1 MRLPTDVPGSITIS
15 ARPRGN
21 DDVEII
27 FADNGAGMTP
37 DVQRQ
42 AFDPFFT
49 TRRNEGGTGLG
60 LHIVYNLVT
69 QQLGG
74 RMMLDSRLGQG
85 TTFRIIMPKAAK
97 GGSTGDSTMQ
107 PRKATEPR
115 NGRTGRCP
123 PSDRRFRNRSGS
135 HRPRRKWKIAVIDDD
150 HAVHEGTRFAL
161 SDYNLNGQTLEILS
175 AYSAAEG
182 RTLMRAHPDIAAVLL
197 DVIME
202 TDAAGLDLVEYIRN
216 EIRNETVRI
225 ILRTG
230 QPGQAPE
237 RRVIVQY
244 DINDYKAKTELT
256 ADKLFTSL
264 TAALRSYQ
272 QLERMVQT
280 RRGLEI
286 IIDAASTLYDFKS
299 MQRLAEG
306 VLTQIAS
313 LLNVDCA
320 GILVLRDGGVVSDDF
335 SVLAGSGCYSR
346 FIGAAGSKSLD
357 PDLRAMVEA
366 AFKRRKHEFVDHRSV
381 LYVRT
386 GSGREVVVLLQAERE
401 LSETDRSLVEI
412 FGSRLSIAFD
422 NVILY
427 QQLHEANTQLEDRVA
442 QRTRALMQANR
453 RLSAQWLRLQRANGF
468 KNEILGTVAHDLK
481 NPLGVILG
489 RTEMLT
495 ELIGAGSSKESV
507 TAQVEHIRDAT
518 KRLTLMVDHL
528 ISDAMADAFDI
539 TIRREP
545 VDIAGAGRRSRR
557 RQPASGRQQA
567 ADHHGVGA
575 AEFRHHVRRRPDA
588 GGDRQSHQQRHQ
600 IQSDR
605 RQDHRAWSARSRTTP
620 SSASPTKA
628 PACRRK
634 ISDGCSAA
642 SSGFP
647 PNPPPAKARP
657 VWAFRSSSAL
667 STCMAARSPPTAP
680 APDRDRPSPSHC
692 PRRTLT

>member
-1 MRLPTDVPGSITIS
+1 M
-15 ARPRGN
+15 AEQ
-21 DDVEII
+21 DDV
-27 FADNGAGMTP
+27 
-37 DVQRQ
+37 
-42 AFDPFFT
+42 
-49 TRRNEGGTGLG
+49 
-60 LHIVYNLVT
+60 LHLIDDT
-69 QQLGG
+69 ETA
-74 RMMLDSRLGQG
+74 REDSS
-85 TTFRIIMPKAAK
+85 A
-97 GGSTGDSTMQ
+97 
-107 PRKATEPR
+107 
-115 NGRTGRCP
+115 
-123 PSDRRFRNRSGS
+123 
-135 HRPRRKWKIAVIDDD
+135 RKWKIAVIDDD
-150 HAVHEGTRFAL
+150 AAVHEGTRFAL
-161 SDYNLNGQTLEILS
+161 SDYSLNGATLEILS

-182 RTLMRAHPDIAAVLL
+182 RKLMREHPDIAAVLL

-202 TDAAGLDLVEYIRN
+202 TDVAGLELVEYIRN
-216 EIRNETVRI
+216 EIKNETVRI

-306 VLTQIAS
+306 VLTQLAS

-320 GILVLRDGGVVSDDF
+320 GILVLRDDGAGSEF

-346 FIGAAGSKSLD
+346 FIGTTSSRSLD
-357 PDLRAMVEA
+357 PDLRQMVEA
-366 AFKRRKHEFVDHRSV
+366 AFLRRKNEFADHRSV
-381 LYVRT
+381 LYLRT
-386 GSGREVVVLLQAERE
+386 GSGREVVVLLQAERQ
-401 LSETDRSLVEI
+401 LSDTDRSLVEI
-412 FGSRLSIAFD
+412 FSSRLSIAFD

-427 QQLHEANTQLEDRVA
+427 QQLHAANTQLEDRVA

-495 ELIGAGSSKESV
+495 ELIGAGSSKENV
-507 TAQVEHIRDAT
+507 TSQVEHIRDAT
-518 KRLTLMVDHL
+518 KRLTSMVDHL

-545 VDIAGAGRRSRR
+545 VDVAALVNEVADANLPLAVNKQQSISVSAPPNVVTMCDTDRIREAIDNLISNAIKYSSIGGKIVVRVTHEGENTVIRIADDGAGLS
-557 RQPASGRQQA
+557 PEDLGRLF
-567 ADHHGVGA
+567 GR
-575 AEFRHHVRRRPDA
+575 F
-588 GGDRQSHQQRHQ
+588 QRL
-600 IQSDR
+600 
-605 RQDHRAWSARSRTTP
+605 SA
-620 SSASPTKA
+620 K
-628 PACRRK
+628 
-634 ISDGCSAA
+634 
-642 SSGFP
+642 
-647 PNPPPAKARP
+647 
-657 VWAFRSSSAL
+657 
-667 STCMAARSPPTAP
+667 PTAGESSTGLGLSIVKRIIDMHGGHVTAQSPGPGQGSTFTVTLP
-680 APDRDRPSPSHC
+680 ATETS
-692 PRRTLT
+692 

>member
-1 MRLPTDVPGSITIS
+1 M
-15 ARPRGN
+15 AEQ
-21 DDVEII
+21 DDVLHLI
-27 FADNGAGMTP
+27 DDT
-37 DVQRQ
+37 
-42 AFDPFFT
+42 
-49 TRRNEGGTGLG
+49 GTASEDQ
-60 LHIVYNLVT
+60 N
-69 QQLGG
+69 
-74 RMMLDSRLGQG
+74 
-85 TTFRIIMPKAAK
+85 A
-97 GGSTGDSTMQ
+97 
-107 PRKATEPR
+107 
-115 NGRTGRCP
+115 
-123 PSDRRFRNRSGS
+123 
-135 HRPRRKWKIAVIDDD
+135 RKWKIAVIDDD
-150 HAVHEGTRFAL
+150 PAVHDGTRFAL
-161 SDYNLNGQTLEILS
+161 SDYSLNGQSLEILS

-182 RTLMRAHPDIAAVLL
+182 RKLMAAHSDIAAVLL

-202 TDAAGLDLVEYIRN
+202 TDVAGLELVEFIRN
-216 EIRNETVRI
+216 EIKNETVRI

-306 VLTQIAS
+306 VLTQLAS

-320 GILVLRDGGVVSDDF
+320 GILVLRDNGGVDPEL

-346 FIGAAGSKSLD
+346 FIGTTSSKALD
-357 PDLRAMVEA
+357 PELREMVEA
-366 AFKRRKHEFVDHRSV
+366 AFQRRKNEFADHRSV
-381 LYVRT
+381 IYLRT

-412 FGSRLSIAFD
+412 FSSRLSIAFD

-427 QQLHEANTQLEDRVA
+427 QQLQDANTQLEDRVA

-489 RTEMLT
+489 RTEMLK
-495 ELIGAGSSKESV
+495 ELISTGASASGV
-507 TAQVEHIRDAT
+507 VAQVDHIRDAT
-518 KRLTLMVDHL
+518 KRLTTMVDHL

-545 VDIAGAGRRSRR
+545 VDVAALVKEVAEANQPLAVNKQQAISVTAPPNIVTMCDTDRIREAIDNLISNAIKYSPIGGRIGVAVIHEGSDTIVRVSDEGAGLS
-557 RQPASGRQQA
+557 PEDLGRLFGRFQRLSA
-567 ADHHGVGA
+567 KPTAGESSTGLGLSIVKRIIDMHGGEVTAD
-575 AEFRHHVRRRPDA
+575 
-588 GGDRQSHQQRHQ
+588 
-600 IQSDR
+600 
-605 RQDHRAWSARSRTTP
+605 
-620 SSASPTKA
+620 
-628 PACRRK
+628 
-634 ISDGCSAA
+634 SDGPGKGST
-642 SSGFP
+642 FTIVL
-647 PNPPPAKARP
+647 PATEMP
-657 VWAFRSSSAL
+657 I
-667 STCMAARSPPTAP
+667 
-680 APDRDRPSPSHC
+680 
-692 PRRTLT
+692 

>member
-1 MRLPTDVPGSITIS
+1 M
-15 ARPRGN
+15 AEQ
-21 DDVEII
+21 DDVLHLI
-27 FADNGAGMTP
+27 DDT
-37 DVQRQ
+37 
-42 AFDPFFT
+42 
-49 TRRNEGGTGLG
+49 GTASED
-60 LHIVYNLVT
+60 T
-69 QQLGG
+69 
-74 RMMLDSRLGQG
+74 D
-85 TTFRIIMPKAAK
+85 A
-97 GGSTGDSTMQ
+97 
-107 PRKATEPR
+107 
-115 NGRTGRCP
+115 
-123 PSDRRFRNRSGS
+123 
-135 HRPRRKWKIAVIDDD
+135 RKWKIAVIDDD
-150 HAVHEGTRFAL
+150 PAVHDGTRFAL
-161 SDYNLNGQTLEILS
+161 SDYSLNGQGLEILS

-182 RTLMRAHPDIAAVLL
+182 RKLMAAHSDIAAVLL

-202 TDAAGLDLVEYIRN
+202 TDVAGLELVEFIRN

-306 VLTQIAS
+306 VLTQLAS

-320 GILVLRDGGVVSDDF
+320 GILVLRDNGGIDPEL

-346 FIGAAGSKSLD
+346 FIGTTTSKALD
-357 PDLRAMVEA
+357 PDLREMVEA
-366 AFKRRKHEFVDHRSV
+366 AFQRRKNEFADHRSV
-381 LYVRT
+381 IYLRT

-412 FGSRLSIAFD
+412 FSSRLSIAFD

-427 QQLHEANTQLEDRVA
+427 QQLQDANTQLEDRVA

-489 RTEMLT
+489 RTEMLK
-495 ELIGAGSSKESV
+495 ELISTGASSSGV
-507 TAQVEHIRDAT
+507 VAQVDHIRDAT
-518 KRLTLMVDHL
+518 KRLTTMVDHL

-545 VDIAGAGRRSRR
+545 VDVAALVKEVADANQPLAVNKQQAISVAAPSNIVTMCDTDRIREAIDNLISNAIKYSPIGGRISVAVTHEGSDTMVRVSDEGAGLS
-557 RQPASGRQQA
+557 PEDLGRLFGRFQRLSA
-567 ADHHGVGA
+567 KPTAGESSTGLGLSIVKRIIDMHGGEVT
-575 AEFRHHVRRRPDA
+575 AE
-588 GGDRQSHQQRHQ
+588 
-600 IQSDR
+600 
-605 RQDHRAWSARSRTTP
+605 
-620 SSASPTKA
+620 
-628 PACRRK
+628 
-634 ISDGCSAA
+634 SDGPGKGST
-642 SSGFP
+642 FTMTL
-647 PNPPPAKARP
+647 PATELP
-657 VWAFRSSSAL
+657 
-667 STCMAARSPPTAP
+667 
-680 APDRDRPSPSHC
+680 
-692 PRRTLT
+692 

>member
-1 MRLPTDVPGSITIS
+1 M
-15 ARPRGN
+15 AEQ
-21 DDVEII
+21 DDVLHLI
-27 FADNGAGMTP
+27 DDSGAVP
-37 DVQRQ
+37 E
-42 AFDPFFT
+42 A
-49 TRRNEGGTGLG
+49 
-60 LHIVYNLVT
+60 
-69 QQLGG
+69 
-74 RMMLDSRLGQG
+74 
-85 TTFRIIMPKAAK
+85 
-97 GGSTGDSTMQ
+97 
-107 PRKATEPR
+107 
-115 NGRTGRCP
+115 
-123 PSDRRFRNRSGS
+123 SGA
-135 HRPRRKWKIAVIDDD
+135 RKWKIAVIDDD
-150 HAVHEGTRFAL
+150 QAVHEGTRFAL
-161 SDYNLNGQTLEILS
+161 SDYSLNGQGLEIVS
-175 AYSAAEG
+175 AYSGSEG
-182 RTLMRAHPDIAAVLL
+182 RALMRAHPDIAAVLL

-216 EIRNETVRI
+216 ELRNETVRI

-320 GILVLRDGGVVSDDF
+320 GILVLRDGGDVSDHF

-346 FIGAAGSKSLD
+346 FIGSSGASSLD
-357 PDLRAMVEA
+357 PDLRSMVEA
-366 AFKRRKHEFVDHRSV
+366 AFRRRKHEFVDHRTV
-381 LYVRT
+381 LYIRT
-386 GSGREVVVLLQAERE
+386 GSGREVVVLLQAERQ

-427 QQLHEANTQLEDRVA
+427 QQLQQANTQLEDRVA

-481 NPLGVILG
+481 NPLSVILG

-495 ELIGAGSSKESV
+495 ELIAAGSSRDNV
-507 TAQVEHIRDAT
+507 NAQVDHIRDAT
-518 KRLTLMVDHL
+518 KRLTSMVDHL

-545 VDIAGAGRRSRR
+545 VDIAALVGEVTDANQPLAVNKQQSITVSAAPNLITACDADRIREAIDNLISNAIKYSPVGGRISVLVDQESNNTVIRVVDQGAGLS
-557 RQPASGRQQA
+557 PEDIGRLF
-567 ADHHGVGA
+567 GR
-575 AEFRHHVRRRPDA
+575 F
-588 GGDRQSHQQRHQ
+588 QRL
-600 IQSDR
+600 
-605 RQDHRAWSARSRTTP
+605 SA
-620 SSASPTKA
+620 K
-628 PACRRK
+628 
-634 ISDGCSAA
+634 
-642 SSGFP
+642 
-647 PNPPPAKARP
+647 
-657 VWAFRSSSAL
+657 
-667 STCMAARSPPTAP
+667 PTAGESSTGLGLSIVKRIVDMHGGEVTANSAGPGQGATFTITLP
-680 APDRDRPSPSHC
+680 ADA
-692 PRRTLT
+692 

>member
-1 MRLPTDVPGSITIS
+1 M
-15 ARPRGN
+15 AEQ
-21 DDVEII
+21 DDVLHLI
-27 FADNGAGMTP
+27 DDT
-37 DVQRQ
+37 
-42 AFDPFFT
+42 
-49 TRRNEGGTGLG
+49 GTASE
-60 LHIVYNLVT
+60 
-69 QQLGG
+69 
-74 RMMLDSRLGQG
+74 DSN
-85 TTFRIIMPKAAK
+85 A
-97 GGSTGDSTMQ
+97 
-107 PRKATEPR
+107 
-115 NGRTGRCP
+115 
-123 PSDRRFRNRSGS
+123 
-135 HRPRRKWKIAVIDDD
+135 RKWKIAVIDDD
-150 HAVHEGTRFAL
+150 PAVHDGTRFAL
-161 SDYNLNGQTLEILS
+161 SDYSLNGQSLEILS

-182 RTLMRAHPDIAAVLL
+182 RKLMAEHGDIAAVLL

-202 TDAAGLDLVEYIRN
+202 TDVAGLELVEFIRN
-216 EIRNETVRI
+216 EIKNETVRI

-306 VLTQIAS
+306 VLTQLAS

-320 GILVLRDGGVVSDDF
+320 GILVLRDNGGIDPEL

-346 FIGAAGSKSLD
+346 FIGSTSSKALD
-357 PDLRAMVEA
+357 PELREMVEA
-366 AFKRRKHEFVDHRSV
+366 AFQRRKNEFADHRSV
-381 LYVRT
+381 IYLRT

-412 FGSRLSIAFD
+412 FSSRLSIAFD

-427 QQLHEANTQLEDRVA
+427 QQLQDANTQLEDRVA

-489 RTEMLT
+489 RTEMLK
-495 ELIGAGSSKESV
+495 ELISTGASQGGV
-507 TAQVEHIRDAT
+507 VAQVDHIRDAT
-518 KRLTLMVDHL
+518 KRLTTMVDHL

-545 VDIAGAGRRSRR
+545 VDVALLVKEVAEANQPLAVNKQQTISVSAPPNIVTMCDTDRIREAIDNLISNAIKYSPIGGKIDVAVSHEGGDTIVRVSDEGAGLS
-557 RQPASGRQQA
+557 PEDLGRLF
-567 ADHHGVGA
+567 GR
-575 AEFRHHVRRRPDA
+575 F
-588 GGDRQSHQQRHQ
+588 QRL
-600 IQSDR
+600 
-605 RQDHRAWSARSRTTP
+605 SA
-620 SSASPTKA
+620 K
-628 PACRRK
+628 
-634 ISDGCSAA
+634 
-642 SSGFP
+642 
-647 PNPPPAKARP
+647 
-657 VWAFRSSSAL
+657 
-667 STCMAARSPPTAP
+667 PTAGESSTGLGLSIVKRIVDMHGGEVTADSEGPGKGSTFTITLP
-680 APDRDRPSPSHC
+680 ATEMP
-692 PRRTLT
+692 

>member
-1 MRLPTDVPGSITIS
+1 M
-15 ARPRGN
+15 AEQ
-21 DDVEII
+21 DDVLHLI
-27 FADNGAGMTP
+27 DDT
-37 DVQRQ
+37 
-42 AFDPFFT
+42 
-49 TRRNEGGTGLG
+49 GTA
-60 LHIVYNLVT
+60 
-69 QQLGG
+69 
-74 RMMLDSRLGQG
+74 
-85 TTFRIIMPKAAK
+85 PEA
-97 GGSTGDSTMQ
+97 ST
-107 PRKATEPR
+107 A
-115 NGRTGRCP
+115 
-123 PSDRRFRNRSGS
+123 
-135 HRPRRKWKIAVIDDD
+135 RKWKVAVIDDD
-150 HAVHEGTRFAL
+150 PAVHEGTRFAL
-161 SDYNLNGQTLEILS
+161 SDYNLRGQTLQILS

-182 RTLMRAHPDIAAVLL
+182 RSLMRAHPDIAAVLL

-216 EIRNETVRI
+216 EIKNETVRI

-306 VLTQIAS
+306 VLTQLAS

-320 GILVLRDGGVVSDDF
+320 GILVLRDDGGNSGSDF

-346 FIGAAGSKSLD
+346 FIGTAGSKSLD
-357 PDLRAMVEA
+357 PDVRQMVEA
-366 AFKRRKHEFVDHRSV
+366 AFQRRKNEFLDHRSV
-381 LYVRT
+381 LYLRT
-386 GSGREVVVLLQAERE
+386 GSGREVVVLLQAERQ
-401 LSETDRSLVEI
+401 LSETDRALVEI

-427 QQLHEANTQLEDRVA
+427 QQLQQANSQLEERVS

-495 ELIGAGSSKESV
+495 ELITAGSSKESV

-518 KRLTLMVDHL
+518 KRLTSMVDHL

-539 TIRREP
+539 SIRREP
-545 VDIAGAGRRSRR
+545 VDVAGLVSEVADANQPLALNKQQTITVSAPPNFLTMCDADRMREAIDNLISNAIKYSPIGGKIMVLVTHHGNNTVIRVTDEGAGLS
-557 RQPASGRQQA
+557 PEDLGRLF
-567 ADHHGVGA
+567 GR
-575 AEFRHHVRRRPDA
+575 F
-588 GGDRQSHQQRHQ
+588 QRL
-600 IQSDR
+600 
-605 RQDHRAWSARSRTTP
+605 SA
-620 SSASPTKA
+620 K
-628 PACRRK
+628 
-634 ISDGCSAA
+634 
-642 SSGFP
+642 
-647 PNPPPAKARP
+647 
-657 VWAFRSSSAL
+657 
-667 STCMAARSPPTAP
+667 PTAGESSTGLGLSIVKRIIDMHGGQVTADSGGPGQGSTFTVMLP
-680 APDRDRPSPSHC
+680 A
-692 PRRTLT
+692 TEML

>member
-1 MRLPTDVPGSITIS
+1 M
-15 ARPRGN
+15 AEQ
-21 DDVEII
+21 DDVLHLI
-27 FADNGAGMTP
+27 DDTGA
-37 DVQRQ
+37 
-42 AFDPFFT
+42 AS
-49 TRRNEGGTGLG
+49 E
-60 LHIVYNLVT
+60 
-69 QQLGG
+69 
-74 RMMLDSRLGQG
+74 DSN
-85 TTFRIIMPKAAK
+85 A
-97 GGSTGDSTMQ
+97 
-107 PRKATEPR
+107 
-115 NGRTGRCP
+115 
-123 PSDRRFRNRSGS
+123 
-135 HRPRRKWKIAVIDDD
+135 RKWKIAVIDDD
-150 HAVHEGTRFAL
+150 PAVHDGTRFAL
-161 SDYNLNGQTLEILS
+161 SDYSLNGQSLEILS

-182 RTLMRAHPDIAAVLL
+182 RKLMAEHSDIAAVLL

-202 TDAAGLDLVEYIRN
+202 TDVAGLELVEFIRN

-306 VLTQIAS
+306 VLTQLAS

-320 GILVLRDGGVVSDDF
+320 GILVLRDNGGVDPEL

-346 FIGAAGSKSLD
+346 FIGTTSSKALD
-357 PDLRAMVEA
+357 PELREMVEA
-366 AFKRRKHEFVDHRSV
+366 AFQRRKNEFADHRSV
-381 LYVRT
+381 IYLRT

-412 FGSRLSIAFD
+412 FSSRLSIAFD

-427 QQLHEANTQLEDRVA
+427 QQLQDANTQLEDRVA

-489 RTEMLT
+489 RTEMLK
-495 ELIGAGSSKESV
+495 ELISTGASEGGV
-507 TAQVEHIRDAT
+507 VAQVDHIRDAT
-518 KRLTLMVDHL
+518 KRLTTMVDHL

-545 VDIAGAGRRSRR
+545 VDVAGLVKEVADANQPLAVNKQQTISVTAPPNIVTMCDTDRIREAIDNLISNAIKYSPIGGKIDVAVSHEGSDTIVRVSDEGAGLS
-557 RQPASGRQQA
+557 PEDLGRLFGRFQRLSA
-567 ADHHGVGA
+567 KPTAGESSTGLGLSIVKRIVDMH
-575 AEFRHHVRRRPDA
+575 
-588 GGDRQSHQQRHQ
+588 GGDVTA
-600 IQSDR
+600 D
-605 RQDHRAWSARSRTTP
+605 
-620 SSASPTKA
+620 
-628 PACRRK
+628 
-634 ISDGCSAA
+634 SDGPGKGST
-642 SSGFP
+642 FTITL
-647 PNPPPAKARP
+647 PATEMP
-657 VWAFRSSSAL
+657 
-667 STCMAARSPPTAP
+667 
-680 APDRDRPSPSHC
+680 
-692 PRRTLT
+692 

>member
-1 MRLPTDVPGSITIS
+1 MADQ
-15 ARPRGN
+15 
-21 DDVEII
+21 DDV
-27 FADNGAGMTP
+27 
-37 DVQRQ
+37 
-42 AFDPFFT
+42 
-49 TRRNEGGTGLG
+49 L
-60 LHIVYNLVT
+60 
-69 QQLGG
+69 QLIEDSG
-74 RMMLDSRLGQG
+74 RAPETSN
-85 TTFRIIMPKAAK
+85 A
-97 GGSTGDSTMQ
+97 
-107 PRKATEPR
+107 
-115 NGRTGRCP
+115 
-123 PSDRRFRNRSGS
+123 
-135 HRPRRKWKIAVIDDD
+135 RKWKVAVIDDD
-150 HAVHEGTRFAL
+150 QAVHEGTRFAL

-202 TDAAGLDLVEYIRN
+202 TDAAGLDLVEFIRN
-216 EIRNETVRI
+216 EIKNETVRI

-237 RRVIVQY
+237 RRVIVDY

-320 GILVLRDGGVVSDDF
+320 GILVLRDGGASGDDF

-346 FIGAAGSKSLD
+346 FTGAAGSKALD
-357 PDLRAMVEA
+357 TDLRQMVEA
-366 AFKRRKHEFVDHRSV
+366 AFHRRKHEFADHRSV

-386 GSGREVVVLLQAERE
+386 GSGREVVVLLQAERD
-401 LSETDRSLVEI
+401 LSDTDRSLVEI

-427 QQLHEANTQLEDRVA
+427 QQLNEANTQLEDRVA

-495 ELIGAGSSKESV
+495 ELIGAGSSKESI

-518 KRLTLMVDHL
+518 KRLTSMVDHL

-545 VDIAGAGRRSRR
+545 VDIAALVGEVAEANKPS
-557 RQPASGRQQA
+557 AMNKQQVIA
-567 ADHHGVGA
+567 V
-575 AEFRHHVRRRPDA
+575 
-588 GGDRQSHQQRHQ
+588 
-600 IQSDR
+600 
-605 RQDHRAWSARSRTTP
+605 SA
-620 SSASPTKA
+620 
-628 PACRRK
+628 
-634 ISDGCSAA
+634 
-642 SSGFP
+642 
-647 PNPPPAKARP
+647 
-657 VWAFRSSSAL
+657 
-667 STCMAARSPPTAP
+667 
-680 APDRDRPSPSHC
+680 APDRFTMCDSDRMREAIDNLISNAIKYSPIGGKIALLVTHDDAHTVIRVTDEGAGLSPEDLGRLFGRFQRLSAKPTAGESSTGLGLSIVKRIIDMHGGKVIADSAG
-692 PRRTLT
+692 PGQGSTFAIVLPATPAS

>member
-1 MRLPTDVPGSITIS
+1 M
-15 ARPRGN
+15 AEQ
-21 DDVEII
+21 DDVLHLI
-27 FADNGAGMTP
+27 DDTGAAPEDTS
-37 DVQRQ
+37 
-42 AFDPFFT
+42 A
-49 TRRNEGGTGLG
+49 
-60 LHIVYNLVT
+60 
-69 QQLGG
+69 
-74 RMMLDSRLGQG
+74 
-85 TTFRIIMPKAAK
+85 
-97 GGSTGDSTMQ
+97 
-107 PRKATEPR
+107 
-115 NGRTGRCP
+115 
-123 PSDRRFRNRSGS
+123 
-135 HRPRRKWKIAVIDDD
+135 RKWKIAVIDDD

-161 SDYNLNGQTLEILS
+161 SDYTLNGQGLEILS

-182 RTLMRAHPDIAAVLL
+182 RTLMRSHSDIAAVLL

-202 TDAAGLDLVEYIRN
+202 TDIAGLELVEYIRN

-306 VLTQIAS
+306 VLTQLAS

-320 GILVLRDGGVVSDDF
+320 GILVLRDDGNKMGDDF
-335 SVLAGSGCYSR
+335 AVLAGSGCYSR
-346 FIGAAGSKSLD
+346 FIGSAGSRSLD

-366 AFKRRKHEFVDHRSV
+366 AFKRRKHEFADQRTV

-386 GSGREVVVLLQAERE
+386 GSGREVVVLLQAERQ

-495 ELIGAGSSKESV
+495 ELISTGASRETV
-507 TAQVEHIRDAT
+507 LPQIDHIRDAT
-518 KRLTLMVDHL
+518 KRLTTMVDHL

-545 VDIAGAGRRSRR
+545 VDVAALAGEVAEANQPLAVNKQQIITVSAPPNIVTMCDTDRIREAIDNLVSNAIKYSPIGGKISVLVAHETGNTLIRVVDEGAGLS
-557 RQPASGRQQA
+557 PEDLGRLFGRFQRLSA
-567 ADHHGVGA
+567 KPTAGESSTGLGLSIVKRIIDMHGGEVTA
-575 AEFRHHVRRRPDA
+575 N
-588 GGDRQSHQQRHQ
+588 
-600 IQSDR
+600 
-605 RQDHRAWSARSRTTP
+605 
-620 SSASPTKA
+620 
-628 PACRRK
+628 
-634 ISDGCSAA
+634 SDGPGKGST
-642 SSGFP
+642 FTIVL
-647 PNPPPAKARP
+647 PATEM
-657 VWAFRSSSAL
+657 S
-667 STCMAARSPPTAP
+667 
-680 APDRDRPSPSHC
+680 
-692 PRRTLT
+692 

>member
-1 MRLPTDVPGSITIS
+1 M
-15 ARPRGN
+15 AEQ
-21 DDVEII
+21 DDVLHLIEDTG
-27 FADNGAGMTP
+27 ADP
-37 DVQRQ
+37 EV
-42 AFDPFFT
+42 
-49 TRRNEGGTGLG
+49 
-60 LHIVYNLVT
+60 
-69 QQLGG
+69 
-74 RMMLDSRLGQG
+74 
-85 TTFRIIMPKAAK
+85 
-97 GGSTGDSTMQ
+97 
-107 PRKATEPR
+107 
-115 NGRTGRCP
+115 
-123 PSDRRFRNRSGS
+123 SGV
-135 HRPRRKWKIAVIDDD
+135 RKWKVAVIDDD
-150 HAVHEGTRFAL
+150 QAVHEGTRFAL
-161 SDYNLNGQTLEILS
+161 SDYSLHGQTLEILS

-182 RTLMRAHPDIAAVLL
+182 RALMREHPDIAAVLL

-216 EIRNETVRI
+216 ELHNETVRI

-272 QLERMVQT
+272 QLDRMVQT

-320 GILVLRDGGVVSDDF
+320 GILVLRDGGDISGDF

-346 FIGAAGSKSLD
+346 FTGTSDARALD
-357 PDLRAMVEA
+357 ADLRTMVEA
-366 AFKRRKHEFVDHRSV
+366 AFRRRKHEFVDQRSV

-386 GSGREVVVLLQAERE
+386 GSGREVVVLLQAERQ

-427 QQLHEANTQLEDRVA
+427 QQLQAANTQLEDRVA

-495 ELIGAGSSKESV
+495 ELIAAGSSQDSI
-507 TAQVEHIRDAT
+507 TSQIDHIRDAT
-518 KRLTLMVDHL
+518 KRLTSMVDHL

-545 VDIAGAGRRSRR
+545 VDIAALVGEVTDANQPLAVNKQQSIAVSAVPNLITACDADRIREAIDNLISNAIKYSPIGGKISVVVSQEANKTVIRVADEGAGLS
-557 RQPASGRQQA
+557 PEDIGRLF
-567 ADHHGVGA
+567 GR
-575 AEFRHHVRRRPDA
+575 F
-588 GGDRQSHQQRHQ
+588 QRL
-600 IQSDR
+600 
-605 RQDHRAWSARSRTTP
+605 SA
-620 SSASPTKA
+620 K
-628 PACRRK
+628 
-634 ISDGCSAA
+634 
-642 SSGFP
+642 
-647 PNPPPAKARP
+647 
-657 VWAFRSSSAL
+657 
-667 STCMAARSPPTAP
+667 PTAGESSTGLGLSIVKRIVDMHGGAVSANSAGP
-680 APDRDRPSPSHC
+680 GQGSTFTV
-692 PRRTLT
+692 TLPTEA

>member
-1 MRLPTDVPGSITIS
+1 M
-15 ARPRGN
+15 AEQ
-21 DDVEII
+21 DDVLHLI
-27 FADNGAGMTP
+27 DDTG
-37 DVQRQ
+37 
-42 AFDPFFT
+42 FD
-49 TRRNEGGTGLG
+49 E
-60 LHIVYNLVT
+60 
-69 QQLGG
+69 
-74 RMMLDSRLGQG
+74 D
-85 TTFRIIMPKAAK
+85 A
-97 GGSTGDSTMQ
+97 Q
-107 PRKATEPR
+107 PA
-115 NGRTGRCP
+115 
-123 PSDRRFRNRSGS
+123 
-135 HRPRRKWKIAVIDDD
+135 RKWKIAVIDDD

-161 SDYNLNGQTLEILS
+161 SDYSLNGQGLEILS

-182 RTLMRAHPDIAAVLL
+182 RTLMREHGDIAAVLL

-202 TDAAGLDLVEYIRN
+202 TDVAGLELVEYIRN
-216 EIRNETVRI
+216 EIKNETVRI

-320 GILVLRDGGVVSDDF
+320 GILVLRDDGSQTEDF

-346 FIGAAGSKSLD
+346 FSGAVTSRSLD
-357 PDLRAMVEA
+357 PDLRDMVEA
-366 AFKRRKHEFVDHRSV
+366 AFRQRTNEFADHKTV
-381 LYVRT
+381 LYLRT
-386 GSGREVVVLLQAERE
+386 GSGREVVVLLQAERP

-412 FGSRLSIAFD
+412 FSSRLSIAFD

-495 ELIGAGSSKESV
+495 ELIATGASAEGITS
-507 TAQVEHIRDAT
+507 QIGHIRDAA
-518 KRLTLMVDHL
+518 KRLTSMVDHL

-545 VDIAGAGRRSRR
+545 VDVAALIHEVVEANQPLALNKQQVIAVSAPPQLSTMCDIDRIREAIDNLLSNAIKYSPIGGRISVKVAGDGDNTIIGITDQGAGLSPEDLGRLFGRFQRLSAKPTAGESSTGLGLSIVKRIVDMHGGEVTAKSDG
-557 RQPASGRQQA
+557 PGSGSTFTITLP
-567 ADHHGVGA
+567 A
-575 AEFRHHVRRRPDA
+575 AE
-588 GGDRQSHQQRHQ
+588 
-600 IQSDR
+600 
-605 RQDHRAWSARSRTTP
+605 
-620 SSASPTKA
+620 
-628 PACRRK
+628 
-634 ISDGCSAA
+634 
-642 SSGFP
+642 
-647 PNPPPAKARP
+647 
-657 VWAFRSSSAL
+657 L
-667 STCMAARSPPTAP
+667 S
-680 APDRDRPSPSHC
+680 
-692 PRRTLT
+692 

>member
-1 MRLPTDVPGSITIS
+1 M
-15 ARPRGN
+15 AEQ
-21 DDVEII
+21 DDVLHLI
-27 FADNGAGMTP
+27 DDTGAVP
-37 DVQRQ
+37 D
-42 AFDPFFT
+42 D
-49 TRRNEGGTGLG
+49 
-60 LHIVYNLVT
+60 
-69 QQLGG
+69 
-74 RMMLDSRLGQG
+74 
-85 TTFRIIMPKAAK
+85 
-97 GGSTGDSTMQ
+97 Q
-107 PRKATEPR
+107 PV
-115 NGRTGRCP
+115 
-123 PSDRRFRNRSGS
+123 
-135 HRPRRKWKIAVIDDD
+135 RKWKVAVIDDD
-150 HAVHEGTRFAL
+150 QAVHEGTRFAL
-161 SDYNLNGQTLEILS
+161 SDYQLNGQGLEILS

-182 RTLMRAHPDIAAVLL
+182 RELMRAHGDIAAVLL

-202 TDAAGLDLVEYIRN
+202 TDVAGLELVEFIRN
-216 EIRNETVRI
+216 EIQNETVRI

-306 VLTQIAS
+306 VLTQLAS

-320 GILVLRDGGVVSDDF
+320 GILVLRDDGNRSEEL

-346 FIGAAGSKSLD
+346 FIGAASSKSLD
-357 PDLRAMVEA
+357 PDLREMVEA
-366 AFKRRKHEFVDHRSV
+366 AFKRRKHEFADHRTV

-386 GSGREVVVLLQAERE
+386 GSGREVVVLLQAERQ
-401 LSETDRSLVEI
+401 LSETDRALVEI

-489 RTEMLT
+489 RTEMLI
-495 ELIGAGSSKESV
+495 ELIGADASRDSIG
-507 TAQVEHIRDAT
+507 AQVAHIRDAT
-518 KRLTLMVDHL
+518 KRLTSMVDHL

-539 TIRREP
+539 TIRREA
-545 VDIAGAGRRSRR
+545 VDIASLVGEVVEAN
-557 RQPASGRQQA
+557 QPLATNKQQTIEVA
-567 ADHHGVGA
+567 A
-575 AEFRHHVRRRPDA
+575 
-588 GGDRQSHQQRHQ
+588 
-600 IQSDR
+600 
-605 RQDHRAWSARSRTTP
+605 
-620 SSASPTKA
+620 
-628 PACRRK
+628 
-634 ISDGCSAA
+634 
-642 SSGFP
+642 P
-647 PNPPPAKARP
+647 PNCITMCDA
-657 VWAFRSSSAL
+657 
-667 STCMAARSPPTAP
+667 
-680 APDRDRPSPSHC
+680 DR
-692 PRRTLT
+692 

>member
-1 MRLPTDVPGSITIS
+1 M
-15 ARPRGN
+15 AEQ
-21 DDVEII
+21 DDVLHLI
-27 FADNGAGMTP
+27 D
-37 DVQRQ
+37 D
-42 AFDPFFT
+42 
-49 TRRNEGGTGLG
+49 TG
-60 LHIVYNLVT
+60 VAPE
-69 QQLGG
+69 
-74 RMMLDSRLGQG
+74 DSS
-85 TTFRIIMPKAAK
+85 A
-97 GGSTGDSTMQ
+97 
-107 PRKATEPR
+107 
-115 NGRTGRCP
+115 
-123 PSDRRFRNRSGS
+123 
-135 HRPRRKWKIAVIDDD
+135 RKWKVAVIDDD
-150 HAVHEGTRFAL
+150 AAVHEGTRFAL
-161 SDYNLNGQTLEILS
+161 SDYSLNGATLEILS

-182 RTLMRAHPDIAAVLL
+182 RKLMREHPDIAAVLL

-202 TDAAGLDLVEYIRN
+202 TDVAGLELVEYIRN
-216 EIRNETVRI
+216 EIKNETVRI

-306 VLTQIAS
+306 VLTQLAS
-313 LLNVDCA
+313 LLNVECA
-320 GILVLRDGGVVSDDF
+320 GILVLRDDGAGSEL

-346 FIGAAGSKSLD
+346 FIGTTSSKSLD
-357 PDLRAMVEA
+357 PDLREMVEA
-366 AFKRRKHEFVDHRSV
+366 AFQRRKNEFADHRSV
-381 LYVRT
+381 LYLRT
-386 GSGREVVVLLQAERE
+386 GSGREVVVLLQAERQ
-401 LSETDRSLVEI
+401 LSDTDRALVEI
-412 FGSRLSIAFD
+412 FSSRLSIAFD

-495 ELIGAGSSKESV
+495 ELIGAGSPKEAV
-507 TAQVEHIRDAT
+507 ATQVEHIRDAT
-518 KRLTLMVDHL
+518 KRLTSMVDHL

-545 VDIAGAGRRSRR
+545 VDVAALINEVAEANLPLAVNKQQSISVSAPPNFVTMCDADRIREAIDNLVSNAIKYSPIGGKITVIVTHEGDNTVIRIADEGAGLS
-557 RQPASGRQQA
+557 PEDLGRLF
-567 ADHHGVGA
+567 GR
-575 AEFRHHVRRRPDA
+575 F
-588 GGDRQSHQQRHQ
+588 QRL
-600 IQSDR
+600 
-605 RQDHRAWSARSRTTP
+605 SA
-620 SSASPTKA
+620 K
-628 PACRRK
+628 
-634 ISDGCSAA
+634 
-642 SSGFP
+642 
-647 PNPPPAKARP
+647 
-657 VWAFRSSSAL
+657 
-667 STCMAARSPPTAP
+667 PTAGESSTGLGLSIVKRIIDMHGGHVTAQSPGPGQGSIFTVTLP
-680 APDRDRPSPSHC
+680 ATAETS
-692 PRRTLT
+692 

>member
-1 MRLPTDVPGSITIS
+1 MAEDDIVQLIDDPGDEPPEQG
-15 ARPRGN
+15 PR
-21 DDVEII
+21 
-27 FADNGAGMTP
+27 
-37 DVQRQ
+37 
-42 AFDPFFT
+42 
-49 TRRNEGGTGLG
+49 
-60 LHIVYNLVT
+60 
-69 QQLGG
+69 
-74 RMMLDSRLGQG
+74 
-85 TTFRIIMPKAAK
+85 
-97 GGSTGDSTMQ
+97 
-107 PRKATEPR
+107 
-115 NGRTGRCP
+115 
-123 PSDRRFRNRSGS
+123 
-135 HRPRRKWKIAVIDDD
+135 WKIAVIDDEP
-150 HAVHEGTRFAL
+150 AVHDGTRFAL
-161 SDYNLNGQTLEILS
+161 HDYRLNGQGLEILS

-182 RTLMRAHPDIAAVLL
+182 RELMRANPDVAVVLL

-202 TDAAGLDLVEYIRN
+202 SDTAGLGLVEFIRK
-216 EIRNETVRI
+216 ELKNETVRI

-237 RRVIVQY
+237 RRVIVDY

-264 TAALRSYQ
+264 TSALRSYQ

-320 GILVLRDGGVVSDDF
+320 GILVLRDGGASGDDF

-346 FIGAAGSKSLD
+346 FTGAAGSKSLD
-357 PDLRAMVEA
+357 TDLRQMVEA
-366 AFKRRKHEFVDHRSV
+366 AFHRRKHEFADHRSV

-386 GSGREVVVLLQAERE
+386 GSGREVVVLLQAERD
-401 LSETDRSLVEI
+401 LSDTDRSLVEI

-427 QQLHEANTQLEDRVA
+427 QQLNEANTQLEDRVA

-495 ELIGAGSSKESV
+495 ELIGAGSSKESI

-518 KRLTLMVDHL
+518 KRLTSMVDHL

-545 VDIAGAGRRSRR
+545 VDIAALVSEVAEANKPSAMNKQQTITVSATPNIVTMCDTDRIREAIDNLVSNAIKYSPIGGRISVVVAHEDDNTVMRVTDQGAGLS
-557 RQPASGRQQA
+557 PEDLGRLF
-567 ADHHGVGA
+567 GR
-575 AEFRHHVRRRPDA
+575 F
-588 GGDRQSHQQRHQ
+588 QRL
-600 IQSDR
+600 
-605 RQDHRAWSARSRTTP
+605 SA
-620 SSASPTKA
+620 K
-628 PACRRK
+628 
-634 ISDGCSAA
+634 
-642 SSGFP
+642 
-647 PNPPPAKARP
+647 
-657 VWAFRSSSAL
+657 
-667 STCMAARSPPTAP
+667 PTAGESSTGLGLSIVKRIIDMHGGEVTATSAGPNKGSTFTITLP
-680 APDRDRPSPSHC
+680 ATELS
-692 PRRTLT
+692 

>member
-1 MRLPTDVPGSITIS
+1 M
-15 ARPRGN
+15 AEQ
-21 DDVEII
+21 DDVLHLIDDTGTAPETST
-27 FADNGAGMTP
+27 A
-37 DVQRQ
+37 
-42 AFDPFFT
+42 
-49 TRRNEGGTGLG
+49 RR
-60 LHIVYNLVT
+60 
-69 QQLGG
+69 
-74 RMMLDSRLGQG
+74 
-85 TTFRIIMPKAAK
+85 
-97 GGSTGDSTMQ
+97 
-107 PRKATEPR
+107 
-115 NGRTGRCP
+115 
-123 PSDRRFRNRSGS
+123 
-135 HRPRRKWKIAVIDDD
+135 WKVAVIDDD
-150 HAVHEGTRFAL
+150 QAVHEGTRFAL
-161 SDYNLNGQTLEILS
+161 SDYSLHGQTLEILS

-182 RTLMRAHPDIAAVLL
+182 RELMRAHPDIAAVLL

-306 VLTQIAS
+306 VLTQLAS

-320 GILVLRDGGVVSDDF
+320 GILVLRDDGGKSDSDF

-346 FIGAAGSKSLD
+346 FIGTTSSKSLD
-357 PDLRAMVEA
+357 PDLRQMVEA
-366 AFKRRKHEFVDHRSV
+366 AFQRRKNEFCDHRSV
-381 LYVRT
+381 LYLRT
-386 GSGREVVVLLQAERE
+386 GSGREVVVLLQAERQ
-401 LSETDRSLVEI
+401 LSETDRALVEI

-453 RLSAQWLRLQRANGF
+453 RLSSQWLRLQRANGF

-518 KRLTLMVDHL
+518 KRLTSMVDHL

-545 VDIAGAGRRSRR
+545 VDIAGLVSEVVDAN
-557 RQPASGRQQA
+557 QPLARNKQQA
-567 ADHHGVGA
+567 ITVSAPPNFVTMCDTDRMREAIDNLVSNAIKYSPIGGKITVVVSHEGTNTVIRIADQGAGLSPEDLGRLFGRFQRLSAKPTAGESSTGLGLSIVKRIIDMHGGEVTA
-575 AEFRHHVRRRPDA
+575 
-588 GGDRQSHQQRHQ
+588 
-600 IQSDR
+600 
-605 RQDHRAWSARSRTTP
+605 
-620 SSASPTKA
+620 
-628 PACRRK
+628 
-634 ISDGCSAA
+634 CSAGPGQG
-642 SSGFP
+642 STFTVTL
-647 PNPPPAKARP
+647 PA
-657 VWAFRSSSAL
+657 
-667 STCMAARSPPTAP
+667 T
-680 APDRDRPSPSHC
+680 DQ
-692 PRRTLT
+692 

>member
-1 MRLPTDVPGSITIS
+1 M
-15 ARPRGN
+15 AEQ
-21 DDVEII
+21 DDVLHLI
-27 FADNGAGMTP
+27 DDT
-37 DVQRQ
+37 
-42 AFDPFFT
+42 
-49 TRRNEGGTGLG
+49 GTAPE
-60 LHIVYNLVT
+60 
-69 QQLGG
+69 
-74 RMMLDSRLGQG
+74 DSS
-85 TTFRIIMPKAAK
+85 A
-97 GGSTGDSTMQ
+97 
-107 PRKATEPR
+107 
-115 NGRTGRCP
+115 
-123 PSDRRFRNRSGS
+123 
-135 HRPRRKWKIAVIDDD
+135 RKWKIAVIDDD
-150 HAVHEGTRFAL
+150 QAVHEGTRFAL
-161 SDYNLNGQTLEILS
+161 SDYVLNGQGLEILS

-182 RTLMRAHPDIAAVLL
+182 RALMRDNPDIAAVLL

-202 TDAAGLDLVEYIRN
+202 TDIAGLELVEFIRT
-216 EIRNETVRI
+216 EIKNETVRI

-306 VLTQIAS
+306 VLTQLAS

-320 GILVLRDGGVVSDDF
+320 GILVLRDDGNTSGDDF

-346 FIGAAGSKSLD
+346 FIGSAGPKSLD
-357 PDLRAMVEA
+357 PDLRSTVEA
-366 AFKRRKHEFVDHRSV
+366 AFRRRKHEFLDHRSV
-381 LYVRT
+381 LYIRT
-386 GSGREVVVLLQAERE
+386 GSGREVVVLLQAERQ

-427 QQLHEANTQLEDRVA
+427 QQLNEANTQLEDRVA

-495 ELIGAGSSKESV
+495 ELISTSASKDSI
-507 TAQVEHIRDAT
+507 TSQIDHIRDAT
-518 KRLTLMVDHL
+518 KRLTSMVDHL

-545 VDIAGAGRRSRR
+545 VDIAALVSEVADANQPLAVNKQQAITVSAPSNIVTMCDTDRIREAIDNLVSNAIKYSPIGGRISVVVTHEEDSTVIRVVDEGAGLS
-557 RQPASGRQQA
+557 PEDLGRLFGRFQRLSAKPTAGESSTGLGLSIVKRIIDMHGGEVA
-567 ADHHGVGA
+567 AN
-575 AEFRHHVRRRPDA
+575 
-588 GGDRQSHQQRHQ
+588 
-600 IQSDR
+600 
-605 RQDHRAWSARSRTTP
+605 
-620 SSASPTKA
+620 
-628 PACRRK
+628 
-634 ISDGCSAA
+634 SDGPGKGST
-642 SSGFP
+642 FTIVL
-647 PNPPPAKARP
+647 PATET
-657 VWAFRSSSAL
+657 S
-667 STCMAARSPPTAP
+667 
-680 APDRDRPSPSHC
+680 
-692 PRRTLT
+692 

>member
-1 MRLPTDVPGSITIS
+1 M
-15 ARPRGN
+15 AEQ
-21 DDVEII
+21 DDVLHLI
-27 FADNGAGMTP
+27 DDSGAAP
-37 DVQRQ
+37 EV
-42 AFDPFFT
+42 
-49 TRRNEGGTGLG
+49 
-60 LHIVYNLVT
+60 
-69 QQLGG
+69 
-74 RMMLDSRLGQG
+74 
-85 TTFRIIMPKAAK
+85 
-97 GGSTGDSTMQ
+97 
-107 PRKATEPR
+107 
-115 NGRTGRCP
+115 
-123 PSDRRFRNRSGS
+123 SGA
-135 HRPRRKWKIAVIDDD
+135 RKWKIAVIDDD
-150 HAVHEGTRFAL
+150 QAVHEGTRFAL
-161 SDYNLNGQTLEILS
+161 SDYSLNGQGLEIVS
-175 AYSAAEG
+175 AYSGAEG
-182 RTLMRAHPDIAAVLL
+182 RALMRAHSDIAAVLL

-216 EIRNETVRI
+216 DLRNETVRI

-306 VLTQIAS
+306 VLTQIGS
-313 LLNVDCA
+313 LLNVDYA
-320 GILVLRDGGVVSDDF
+320 GILVLRDGGDVNDEF

-346 FIGAAGSKSLD
+346 FIGTSGARSLD
-357 PDLRAMVEA
+357 PDLRSMVEA
-366 AFKRRKHEFVDHRSV
+366 AFKRRKHEFVDQRTV

-386 GSGREVVVLLQAERE
+386 GSGREVVVLLQAERQ

-427 QQLHEANTQLEDRVA
+427 QQLQAANTQLEDRVA

-495 ELIGAGSSKESV
+495 ELIAAGSSRDS
-507 TAQVEHIRDAT
+507 TTSQIDHIRDAT
-518 KRLTLMVDHL
+518 KRLTSMVDHL

-545 VDIAGAGRRSRR
+545 VDIAALVGEVADANQPLAVNKQQSITVSALPNLTTTCDADRIREAIDNLISNAIKYSPIGGKISVRVDQNGSNIAIRVADEGAGLS
-557 RQPASGRQQA
+557 PEDLGRLF
-567 ADHHGVGA
+567 GR
-575 AEFRHHVRRRPDA
+575 F
-588 GGDRQSHQQRHQ
+588 QRL
-600 IQSDR
+600 
-605 RQDHRAWSARSRTTP
+605 SA
-620 SSASPTKA
+620 K
-628 PACRRK
+628 
-634 ISDGCSAA
+634 
-642 SSGFP
+642 
-647 PNPPPAKARP
+647 
-657 VWAFRSSSAL
+657 
-667 STCMAARSPPTAP
+667 PTAGESSTGLGLSIVKRIIDMHGGEVAANSAGP
-680 APDRDRPSPSHC
+680 GQGSTFTI
-692 PRRTLT
+692 TLPTTDA

>member
-1 MRLPTDVPGSITIS
+1 M
-15 ARPRGN
+15 AEQ
-21 DDVEII
+21 DDVLHLI
-27 FADNGAGMTP
+27 D
-37 DVQRQ
+37 DS
-42 AFDPFFT
+42 
-49 TRRNEGGTGLG
+49 GTAP
-60 LHIVYNLVT
+60 VV
-69 QQLGG
+69 
-74 RMMLDSRLGQG
+74 
-85 TTFRIIMPKAAK
+85 
-97 GGSTGDSTMQ
+97 ST
-107 PRKATEPR
+107 A
-115 NGRTGRCP
+115 
-123 PSDRRFRNRSGS
+123 
-135 HRPRRKWKIAVIDDD
+135 RKWKVAVIDDD
-150 HAVHEGTRFAL
+150 QAVHEGTRFAL
-161 SDYNLNGQTLEILS
+161 SDYSLHGATLEILS

-216 EIRNETVRI
+216 ELRNETVRI

-306 VLTQIAS
+306 VLTQLAS

-320 GILVLRDGGVVSDDF
+320 GILVLRDDGSSSGSDF

-346 FIGAAGSKSLD
+346 FIGTTGSRSLD
-357 PDLRAMVEA
+357 PDLRQMVES
-366 AFKRRKHEFVDHRSV
+366 AFQRRKNEFFDHRSV
-381 LYVRT
+381 LYLRT
-386 GSGREVVVLLQAERE
+386 GSGREVVVLLQAERQ
-401 LSETDRSLVEI
+401 LSETDRALVEI

-427 QQLHEANTQLEDRVA
+427 QQLHAANTQLEDRVA

-453 RLSAQWLRLQRANGF
+453 RLSSQWLRLQRANGF

-495 ELIGAGSSKESV
+495 ELIGASASKESV

-518 KRLTLMVDHL
+518 KRLTSMVDHL

-545 VDIAGAGRRSRR
+545 VDIAGLVTEVTDANQPLAANKQQTITVSAPPNFVTMCDADRMREAIDNLISNAIKYSPIGGKIAVVVSHEQSNTVIRIADEGAGLS
-557 RQPASGRQQA
+557 PEDLGRLFGRFQRLSA
-567 ADHHGVGA
+567 KPTAGESSTGLGLSIVKRIIDMHGGKVTAD
-575 AEFRHHVRRRPDA
+575 
-588 GGDRQSHQQRHQ
+588 
-600 IQSDR
+600 
-605 RQDHRAWSARSRTTP
+605 
-620 SSASPTKA
+620 
-628 PACRRK
+628 
-634 ISDGCSAA
+634 SDGPGRGAT
-642 SSGFP
+642 FTVVL
-647 PNPPPAKARP
+647 PATET
-657 VWAFRSSSAL
+657 S
-667 STCMAARSPPTAP
+667 
-680 APDRDRPSPSHC
+680 
-692 PRRTLT
+692 

>member
-1 MRLPTDVPGSITIS
+1 M
-15 ARPRGN
+15 AEQ
-21 DDVEII
+21 DDV
-27 FADNGAGMTP
+27 
-37 DVQRQ
+37 
-42 AFDPFFT
+42 
-49 TRRNEGGTGLG
+49 
-60 LHIVYNLVT
+60 LHLIDDT
-69 QQLGG
+69 ETAQE
-74 RMMLDSRLGQG
+74 DSS
-85 TTFRIIMPKAAK
+85 A
-97 GGSTGDSTMQ
+97 
-107 PRKATEPR
+107 
-115 NGRTGRCP
+115 
-123 PSDRRFRNRSGS
+123 
-135 HRPRRKWKIAVIDDD
+135 RKWKIAVIDDD
-150 HAVHEGTRFAL
+150 QAVHEGTRFAL
-161 SDYNLNGQTLEILS
+161 SDYSLNGQGLEILS

-182 RTLMRAHPDIAAVLL
+182 RVLMREHPDVAAVLL

-202 TDAAGLDLVEYIRN
+202 TDIAGLDLVEYIRN
-216 EIRNETVRI
+216 EIKNETVRI

-286 IIDAASTLYDFKS
+286 IIDAASTLYDFRS

-306 VLTQIAS
+306 VLTQLAS

-320 GILVLRDGGVVSDDF
+320 GILVLRDDGNKESEDF

-346 FIGAAGSKSLD
+346 FIGSAGSRSLD

-366 AFKRRKHEFVDHRSV
+366 AFKRRKHEFVDQRTV
-381 LYVRT
+381 LYIRT
-386 GSGREVVVLLQAERE
+386 GSGREVVVLLQAERQ

-412 FGSRLSIAFD
+412 FGGRLSIAFD

-495 ELIGAGSSKESV
+495 ELISTDASRESILP
-507 TAQVEHIRDAT
+507 QIDHIRDAT
-518 KRLTLMVDHL
+518 KRLTTMVDHL

-545 VDIAGAGRRSRR
+545 VDVAALVSEVADANHPLAVNKQQIITVSAPPNIVTMCDTDRIREAIDNLVSNAIKYSPIGGKISVVVTHEEGNTVIRVVDEGAGLS
-557 RQPASGRQQA
+557 PEDLGRLFGRFQRLSAKPTAGESSTGLGLSIVKRIIDMHGGEVA
-567 ADHHGVGA
+567 AN
-575 AEFRHHVRRRPDA
+575 
-588 GGDRQSHQQRHQ
+588 
-600 IQSDR
+600 
-605 RQDHRAWSARSRTTP
+605 
-620 SSASPTKA
+620 
-628 PACRRK
+628 
-634 ISDGCSAA
+634 SDGPGKGST
-642 SSGFP
+642 FTIVL
-647 PNPPPAKARP
+647 PATEM
-657 VWAFRSSSAL
+657 S
-667 STCMAARSPPTAP
+667 
-680 APDRDRPSPSHC
+680 
-692 PRRTLT
+692 